1 VELAGDYWQVGR
13 GHSHVVVGAGAL
25 GSATAYWLT
34 RAGVPDVLVLE
45 QYDLGH
51 DRGASEDH
59 SRIIRHAYHWS
70 AYTALTQAAYDAWAE
85 IEGETGLQLVVKT
98 GGLDL
103 AVAGTA
109 GETEVGNYRRSLLP
123 FGIPAEDLDAAEV
136 RRRWPGW
143 RIGDDVVGL
152 YQPDAGILDIRRGN
166 AAHIALA
173 RRGGAEFRP
182 RTTVLGISH
191 RARGVTLTTDN
202 GTVDA
207 EHVVLCVASWLPALV
222 GDLGLGWRITLSQEQ
237 VSYFAT
243 PNAGDF
249 TPGRFPVW
257 MWHGEPLFYGF
268 PVYGEA
274 AVKAA
279 RGMTGRFVTQ
289 QTRSFEPDPAET
301 ELIASFLR
309 QRLPGAAGPELY
321 SKTCVYDMPPDRDF
335 IIDHVPGHPRITV
348 GIGAGHAAKFA
359 SLLGKILADLATSGR
374 TAYPVAAF
382 RADRPAL
389 TDPQFTPVFRMA
401 GPRPSA

>member
-1 VELAGDYWQVGR
+1 M
-13 GHSHVVVGAGAL
+13 VGAGAL

-34 RAGVPDVLVLE
+34 RAGASDVLVLE

-85 IEGETGLQLVVKT
+85 VEAETGLQLVVRT

-109 GETEVGNYRRSLLP
+109 GEAELDNYRRSLGP

-152 YQPDAGILDIRRGN
+152 YQQDAGILDIRRAN

-173 RRGGAEFRP
+173 RRGGARFCP
-182 RTTVLGISH
+182 RTKVLGISPG
-191 RARGVTLTTDN
+191 ARGVTLTTGK
-202 GTVDA
+202 GTIDA
-207 EHVVLCVASWLPALV
+207 GHVVLCVASWLPALL
-222 GDLGLGWRITLSQEQ
+222 GDLGLSWRITLSQEQ

-243 PNAGDF
+243 PNVRDF

-268 PVYGEA
+268 PVYGEV

-279 RGMTGRFVTQ
+279 RGMTARFVTQ

-301 ELIASFLR
+301 DLVASFLR
-309 QRLPGAAGPELY
+309 RRLPGAAGPELY

-335 IIDHVPGHPRITV
+335 IIDQVPGHPRITV

-359 SLLGKILADLATSGR
+359 SLLGKILADLAMAGR
-374 TAYPVAAF
+374 TGYPIAAF

-389 TDPQFTPVFRMA
+389 TDPRFTPSFRMT
-401 GPRPSA
+401 GPRTGA